1 MHQPKVDNLIATIDL
16 NGKNKLTERQTVLNM
31 GSIRASSLWI
41 GTYRL
46 GKDGNNISAII
57 TGILLMP
64 NQELEKES
72 PFVFSYRNGQRWPI
86 L

>member
-16 NGKNKLTERQTVLNM
+16 NGKQIDGTTDSFEM
-31 GSIRASSLWI
+31 GSICASSLWI